1 MYGTAVLGEAF
12 EPEERFEEPDGTP
25 ILLCEDI
32 LGNQRSERPVPGPFE
47 FGPEISEEEPRRE
60 EEPGRKEEPGR
71 EEDLGRKE
79 ESGREEEKYSNE
91 KRQYPVC
98 AGGCFR
104 AIITVIQHYHRFQS
118 PASDGLSNRKS
129 SRCINY
135 SWPIVNTLT
144 ERNRLCSLFYR
155 RKRMIS
161 GRSSKR

>member
-47 FGPEISEEEPRRE
+47 FGPDISEEEPRRE

-104 AIITVIQHYHRFQS
+104 AIMIAVQHRYRFES
-118 PASDGLSNRKS
+118 PASERFSNH
-129 SRCINY
+129 
-135 SWPIVNTLT
+135 
-144 ERNRLCSLFYR
+144 
-155 RKRMIS
+155 
-161 GRSSKR
+161 